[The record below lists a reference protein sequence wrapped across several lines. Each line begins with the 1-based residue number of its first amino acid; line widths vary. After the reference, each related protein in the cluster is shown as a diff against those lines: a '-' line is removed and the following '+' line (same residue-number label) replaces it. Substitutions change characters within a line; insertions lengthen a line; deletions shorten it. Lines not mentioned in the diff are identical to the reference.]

1 MKPEGILSEA
11 PATPEART
19 ALRITDELNRKLMQ
33 ASGII
38 AIVGISGHTNEVI
51 PDDAVINATW
61 AARDLLKQ
69 AGELV
74 VELRSKAAQPAEV
87 ANA

>member
-19 ALRITDELNRKLMQ
+19 ALRITDEIDRKLAQ
-33 ASGII
+33 ASGIL

-69 AGELV
+69 AGDLV
-74 VELRSKAAQPAEV
+74 GELRKKAAPAAEEV
-87 ANA
+87 AS

>member
-1 MKPEGILSEA
+1 MKPEASLPEA
-11 PATPEART
+11 PATPYEART
-19 ALRITDELNRKLMQ
+19 ALRITDEIDRKLAQ

-61 AARDLLKQ
+61 AARELLKQ
-69 AGELV
+69 ASELVGELHK
-74 VELRSKAAQPAEV
+74 KAALA
-87 ANA
+87 AGGAA